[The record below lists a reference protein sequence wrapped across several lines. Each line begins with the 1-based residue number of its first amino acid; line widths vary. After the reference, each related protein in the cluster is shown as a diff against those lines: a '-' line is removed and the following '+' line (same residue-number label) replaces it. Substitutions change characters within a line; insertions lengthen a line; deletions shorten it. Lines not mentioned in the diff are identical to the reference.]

1 MITVTIQM
9 VACLTWIIFSNK
21 LWKQNIIQMYQITWW
36 YVWLGL
42 QSTRQAAVYKLH
54 AERPC
59 SSCQIIC
66 IHTERPMG
74 QKYPDMTKI
83 WRTQKVERAF
93 NPLYI
98 FNYQTQGSQVMLAT
112 IKHTLL
118 RWASSNTLPVK
129 PCLKTKS
136 SKSQWKKE
144 KKTKEIA

>member
-1 MITVTIQM
+1 M

-21 LWKQNIIQMYQITWW
+21 LWKQNIIQMYQTTQW

-66 IHTERPMG
+66 IHTERHRG

-93 NPLYI
+93 LI

-118 RWASSNTLPVK
+118 RSASSNTRPVK
-129 PCLKTKS
+129 LFKNKKFKKS
-136 SKSQWKKE
+136 MKKKKKLEKSPRNL
-144 KKTKEIA
+144 A